1 MADTVNSQ
9 ITDFVAPGSEP
20 TIETPELFNLRVL
33 GVARSQ
39 ALAVAY
45 QGLAQSLSMLM
56 QNAVAAQQAAATVNT
71 AIVSLTVKRLMSGQP
86 TQTQL
91 PQENEN
97 A

>member
-1 MADTVNSQ
+1 MPDS
-9 ITDFVAPGSEP
+9 IIDKDHEP
-20 TIETPELFNLRVL
+20 SNLQVL

-56 QNAVAAQQAAATVNT
+56 LNAVAAQQSAAAVDT
-71 AIVSLTVKRLMSGQP
+71 AIVSLTVKRLLSGP
-86 TQTQL
+86 DLQTT
-91 PQENEN
+91 ENTD